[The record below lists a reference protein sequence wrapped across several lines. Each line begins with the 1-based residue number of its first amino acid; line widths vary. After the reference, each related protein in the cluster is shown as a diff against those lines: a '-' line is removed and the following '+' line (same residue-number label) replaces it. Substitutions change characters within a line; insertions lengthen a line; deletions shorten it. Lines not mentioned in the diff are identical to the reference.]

1 MQKPALQPRGALT
14 NPEGRFET
22 YTTRTEDDGWWR
34 EEDLPPLR
42 TTVSEDSTR
51 TIIARNDSPDIG
63 FDRSINPY
71 RGCEHGC
78 VYCYARPSHNFL
90 GLSAG
95 ADFETK
101 LFAKPQAGR
110 LLEAELRKKGYSPAP
125 IGLGTNTD
133 PYQPVERKLG
143 IMRQILEVLSDFNHP
158 LTIVTKSALILRDLD
173 ILAPMAAKG
182 LVTVGISVTT
192 LDSDLARRLEPRA
205 SVPAKRLAAI
215 EGLAAAGVP
224 VRVMVSPL
232 IPALTDHELESIL
245 SAAAEKGATKASW
258 ILLRLP
264 YDIKDLFEEWLEH
277 HRPERAAHILSLIRQ
292 ARGGKLNDPE
302 FGKRFRGEGPYV
314 QMIGQRFAVAC
325 KKLGLNQ
332 ARSGFD
338 MSPLRTD
345 LFKPPPKAGD
355 QLGLFDLG
363 AS

>member
-1 MQKPALQPRGALT
+1 M
-14 NPEGRFET
+14 
-22 YTTRTEDDGWWR
+22 
-34 EEDLPPLR
+34 
-42 TTVSEDSTR
+42 
-51 TIIARNDSPDIG
+51 
-63 FDRSINPY
+63 
-71 RGCEHGC
+71 
-78 VYCYARPSHNFL
+78 
-90 GLSAG
+90 SAG
-95 ADFETK
+95 TDFETK
-101 LFAKPQAGR
+101 LFAKPQAGK
-110 LLEAELRKKGYSPAP
+110 LLEAELRRKGYVPAP

-133 PYQPVERKLG
+133 PYQPIERKLG
-143 IMRQILEVLSDFNHP
+143 IMRQILEVLSAFNHP

-182 LVTVGISVTT
+182 LVNVGISVTT

-215 EGLAAAGVP
+215 EALADARIP

-245 SAAAEKGATKASW
+245 AAAAERGATKASW

-264 YDIKDLFEEWLEH
+264 YDIKDLFEQWLEH

-292 ARGGKLNDPE
+292 ARGGKLNNAE

-314 QMIGQRFAVAC
+314 EMIAKRFAVAC

-332 ARSGFD
+332 ARNGFD
-338 MSPLRTD
+338 MTPLRVD

-363 AS
+363 AP

>member
-1 MQKPALQPRGALT
+1 MQKPAHQARGALA

-42 TTVSEDSTR
+42 TTVTEDSTR
-51 TIIARNDSPDIG
+51 TIIAHNDSPDIS

-78 VYCYARPSHNFL
+78 IYCYARPSHNYL

-95 ADFETK
+95 TDFETK
-101 LFAKPQAGR
+101 LFAKPRAGK
-110 LLEAELRKKGYSPAP
+110 LLEEELRKKGYSPAP

-143 IMRQILEVLSDFNHP
+143 IIRQILEVLAAFNHP

-173 ILAPMAAKG
+173 ILGPMAAKG
-182 LVTVGISVTT
+182 LVSVGISVTS
-192 LDSDLARRLEPRA
+192 LDGDLARRLEPRA

-224 VRVMVSPL
+224 VRVMVAPL

-245 SAAAEKGATKASW
+245 TAAAKAGATKATW

-264 YDIKDLFEEWLEH
+264 YDIKDLFGQWLEH
-277 HRPERAAHILSLIRQ
+277 HRPERAAHILSLVRQ

-314 QMIGQRFAVAC
+314 EMIGKRFAVAC
-325 KKLGLNQ
+325 RKLGLNE
-332 ARSGFD
+332 AGRGST
-338 MSPLRTD
+338 PLRTD
-345 LFKPPPKAGD
+345 LFKPPARAGD
-355 QLGLFDLG
+355 QLALDLG
-363 AS
+363 PP

>member
-1 MQKPALQPRGALT
+1 MQKPAHQPRGALS
-14 NPEGRFET
+14 NAEGRFES

-42 TTVSEDSTR
+42 TTVTEDATR
-51 TIIARNDSPDIG
+51 TVISRNDSPDVP

-78 VYCYARPSHNFL
+78 VYCFARPGHNYL
-90 GLSAG
+90 GLSTG
-95 ADFETK
+95 IDFETK
-101 LFAKPQAGR
+101 LFAKPQAGK
-110 LLEAELRKKGYSPAP
+110 LLDAELRKKGYAPAP
-125 IGLGTNTD
+125 IALGTNTD

-143 IMRQILEVLSDFNHP
+143 IMRQILEVLSAFNHP

-173 ILAPMAAKG
+173 ILAPMAVKG
-182 LVTVGISVTT
+182 LVSVGISVTT

-224 VRVMVSPL
+224 VRVMVAPL

-245 SAAAEKGATKASW
+245 SAAAGKGATKATW

-264 YDIKDLFEEWLEH
+264 YDIKDLFEQWLDY
-277 HRPERAAHILSLIRQ
+277 HRPERAAHILSLVRQ
-292 ARGGKLNDPE
+292 ARNGKLNDPE
-302 FGKRFRGEGPYV
+302 FGKRFRGEGAYV
-314 QMIGQRFAVAC
+314 EMIGQRFAVAC

-332 ARSGFD
+332 AARGS
-338 MSPLRTD
+338 SPLRTD
-345 LFKPPPKAGD
+345 LFKPPPRAGD
-355 QLGLFDLG
+355 QLAFDLG

>member
-1 MQKPALQPRGALT
+1 MRKTPHQPRGALA
-14 NPEGRFET
+14 NPAGRFET

-51 TIIARNDSPDIG
+51 TVIARNDSPDIG

-95 ADFETK
+95 IDFETK
-101 LFAKPQAGR
+101 LFAKPQAGK
-110 LLEAELRKKGYSPAP
+110 LLEAELRRKGYVPAP

-182 LVTVGISVTT
+182 LVNVGISVTT

-215 EGLAAAGVP
+215 EALADARIP

-245 SAAAEKGATKASW
+245 TAAAERGATKASW

-264 YDIKDLFEEWLEH
+264 YDIKDLFEQWLEH

-314 QMIGQRFAVAC
+314 EMIGKRFAVAC
-325 KKLGLNQ
+325 KKLGLNH
-332 ARSGFD
+332 ATYGFD
-338 MSPLRTD
+338 MAPLRVD

-363 AS
+363 TP